1 MTNPM
6 PGILDSIPE
15 VPAKAPAAPRARL
28 GIPKA
33 WKQRWESWMQDPKA
47 RTRLRWAGG
56 AAIVAMGIGLYF
68 IVRPIP
74 QPDYLYAPMDDVLG
88 FTMLT
93 DEFNRLPAEERLKLM
108 GDLVKRLR
116 NMSSQDSL
124 LMAGFAAGI
133 AGKAREQIESNLSRL
148 AVDTWDIYA
157 KDYDKV
163 SEDEREAYL
172 ERTFVEFSK
181 LMETVGGE
189 ARDVSDERRL
199 EEVRGQAA
207 RDRQALAENPERA
220 PGGEM
225 LGSAFHLLTNNMG
238 SRATPQQR
246 ARGGQMMRD
255 MTRHF
260 RGQDIN
266 TGKPK

>member
-1 MTNPM
+1 MSGEMTS
-6 PGILDSIPE
+6 ILDSIPDN
-15 VPAKAPAAPRARL
+15 VPAKASAPKPRRAM
-28 GIPKA
+28 GEA
-33 WKQRWESWMQDPKA
+33 WKSRWNAWMNDPKA
-47 RTRLRWAGG
+47 VRRLRWGG
-56 AAIVAMGIGLYF
+56 AAAVVVIGIGLYF
-68 IVRPIP
+68 LVRPIP

-116 NMSSQDSL
+116 SMSSQDSL
-124 LMAGFAAGI
+124 LMASFAAGI

-163 SEDEREAYL
+163 PEGEREEYL
-172 ERTFVEFSK
+172 EKTFVEFSK

-189 ARDVSDERRL
+189 ARDVSDEKRL

-207 RDRQALAENPERA
+207 RDRQALRENPERA
-220 PGGEM
+220 PGGEL
-225 LGSAFHLLTNNMG
+225 LGSAFHVLTNNMG

-260 RGQDIN
+260 RGQEIS